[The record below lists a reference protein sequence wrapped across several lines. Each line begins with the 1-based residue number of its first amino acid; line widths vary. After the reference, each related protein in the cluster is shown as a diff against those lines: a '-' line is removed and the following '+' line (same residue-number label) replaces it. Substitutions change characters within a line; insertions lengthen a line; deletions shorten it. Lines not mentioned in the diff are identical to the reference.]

1 MLTVGQS
8 FLTNSFACCIRCA
21 FYTRVGVYLIVVMVA
36 AVPAGSCSQEAPVLL
51 PGPLHDS
58 SNTTIN
64 EYEKQQLQLGKAGKA
79 RQSQVRTVVPDLNAL
94 HCRNQPR
101 EQQRSHGGVEQEPRR
116 RAARLPVAKENA
128 KHPL

>member
-1 MLTVGQS
+1 
-8 FLTNSFACCIRCA
+8 
-21 FYTRVGVYLIVVMVA
+21 MVA

-79 RQSQVRTVVPDLNAL
+79 RQSQVRTVIPDLNAL

-128 KHPL
+128 KHQPVNQVLKSLRVLRHLSTRQTVSELARTLIVA